1 MELYTG
7 LYTNCTSRG
16 LKQEE
21 NMAGLL
27 KRGRKYYAVYYVGS
41 KQKRVSLGTSSLQ
54 IAKEKLRQLES
65 SLFREEELA
74 LPTKTSLS
82 VVIGAFVRNIMGK
95 KRSRNAAKD
104 VYYLREAFGP
114 VCPELQIKNEKISRR
129 GKKRSSI
136 KACRRIE
143 ASYFECVRT
152 ADVAAMIADHVRCKG
167 IKGKTANRFRE
178 VLVRLYNWAM
188 KEGGVRMPGNVNPAA
203 AVERYKETTPVI
215 RFLDRDQIDEQ
226 LAALRDQPVLQAVV
240 AIYIYAGL
248 RREELLW
255 LTLDD
260 VDTGAGPRGVIR
272 IRAKEVGGEFWQPK
286 TGKNRMVPI
295 SRTLKTY
302 LDAYTSRKV
311 EGDWYFQSPEGK
323 RWDPDNFSQSLRE
336 TNRKAGLKWACLDFR
351 HTFGSHLAMKGESLY
366 KISELMGNS
375 PEICRKHYAHLM
387 PESLV
392 DSVEFGESTA
402 PLESPDPVAPVSPS
416 AGDDRQLRKKLRLV
430 VVNSKVVKS
439 A

>member
-1 MELYTG
+1 
-7 LYTNCTSRG
+7 
-16 LKQEE
+16 
-21 NMAGLL
+21 MAGLL
-27 KRGRKYYAVYYVGS
+27 KRGKKYYAVYYVGS
-41 KQKRVSLGTSSLQ
+41 RQKRVSLGTSSLQ
-54 IAKEKLRQLES
+54 VAKEKLRQIES

-82 VVIGAFVRNIMGK
+82 VVIDAFVRNIMGK
-95 KRSRNAAKD
+95 KRGRNAAKD

-114 VCPELQIKNEKISRR
+114 ICPELRIKNEKISRK

-143 ASYFECVRT
+143 ASYFEWVRT
-152 ADVAAMIADHVRCKG
+152 ADIAVTIADHVRCKG

-226 LAALRDQPVLQAVV
+226 LAALTEQPVLRVIV

-255 LTLDD
+255 LTRDD
-260 VDTGAGPRGVIR
+260 VDSDVAPRGVIR
-272 IRAKEVGGEFWQPK
+272 VRAKEVRGEFWQPK
-286 TGKNRMVPI
+286 TGKNRVVPI

-302 LDAYTSRKV
+302 LDTYTPRKV
-311 EGDWYFQSPEGK
+311 EGNWYFPSPEGK

-336 TNRKAGLKWACLDFR
+336 ANRKAGLKWACLDFR

-392 DSVEFGESTA
+392 DSVEFGETGA
-402 PLESPDPVAPVSPS
+402 HLESPDPMAPLSP
-416 AGDDRQLRKKLRLV
+416 AGGEDRQPPKKLRLV
-430 VVNSKVVKS
+430 VVNSNVVKS
-439 A
+439 G